1 MLHLIY
7 QSPLKVATLQR
18 IGANDSVLFLEN
30 SLFQLL
36 KKGAFE
42 SLLTENLRAQ
52 SLFVLKDEIQLRGI
66 MEHELIDTVQV
77 IPYEGFVNLTL
88 ENALIQ
94 TWN

>member
-7 QSPLKVATLQR
+7 QSPLEIATLQR
-18 IGANDSVLFLEN
+18 ISTDDSVLFLEN

-36 KKGAFE
+36 KKGTSE
-42 SLLTENLRAQ
+42 SLLTKNLSSQ

-66 MEHELIDTVQV
+66 MENELIDTIQV

>member
-7 QSPLKVATLQR
+7 QSPLEIATLQR
-18 IGANDSVLFLEN
+18 IADKDSVLFLEN

-36 KKGAFE
+36 KKGASE
-42 SLLTENLRAQ
+42 SLLKKNLRAQ

-66 MEHELIDTVQV
+66 MKNELIDTIQV
-77 IPYEGFVNLTL
+77 IPYKGFVNLTL
-88 ENALIQ
+88 ENSLIQ